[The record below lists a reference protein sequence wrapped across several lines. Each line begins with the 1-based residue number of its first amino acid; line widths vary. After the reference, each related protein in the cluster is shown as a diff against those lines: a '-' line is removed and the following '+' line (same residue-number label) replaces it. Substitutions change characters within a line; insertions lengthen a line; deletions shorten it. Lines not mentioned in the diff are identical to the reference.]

1 MPWMNRVEALLDR
14 ILSQRWVLHTIFWL
28 SIIVVYV
35 FFLGKQSEN
44 YFQTFVLVLLLI
56 PVVMATSYFLNY
68 RLIPNYLMK
77 ERYVK
82 FIVYF
87 IYTILG
93 SLFIEMFI
101 IILLFISLADSH
113 IKNMNPASTDIFFLL
128 AALLMVVFLAGAIRL
143 LGYWRKSRD
152 NYQALMKEK
161 VETELRFLKSQ
172 LNPHFLFNT
181 LNNLYYLSTQKSD
194 KTPKAILAL
203 SEILDYVLHSGKTS
217 VVSLQKEMEQMN
229 NYIHLELLRY
239 EDKVN
244 VSITTEGDISH
255 WSLPPMTLLTLLEN
269 AFKHGVMPMV
279 DQAWITISIVSTPTS
294 LDLLISNS
302 CMTEV
307 IPGRGIGL
315 QNLKNQ
321 WQLLYGEQFA
331 MTMQSELPNRFDVK
345 LQLTKTV

>member
-87 IYTILG
+87 LYTILG
-93 SLFIEMFI
+93 SLFIELFI
-101 IILLFISLADSH
+101 VILLFISLADSH

-279 DQAWITISIVSTPTS
+279 DQAWITISIVSTPAS

-321 WQLLYGEQFA
+321 WQLLYGEQFT

>member
-1 MPWMNRVEALLDR
+1 MNKVEAILDR
-14 ILSQRWVLHTIFWL
+14 ILSQRWVLHTIFWF
-28 SIIVVYV
+28 SIVVVYV

-44 YFQTFVLVLLLI
+44 YYQTFILVLLLI
-56 PVVMATSYFLNY
+56 PITMATSYFLNY

-77 ERYVK
+77 ERFVK
-82 FIVYF
+82 FIAYF
-87 IYTILG
+87 LYTILA
-93 SLFIEMFI
+93 SLFVEMFI
-101 IILLFISLADSH
+101 IILLFIVLADSR
-113 IKNMNPASTDIFFLL
+113 IRNMNPASTDIFFLL
-128 AALLMVVFLAGAIRL
+128 SALLMVVFLAAAIKL
-143 LGYWRKSRD
+143 LSYWRKSRD

-217 VVSLQKEMEQMN
+217 VVPLQKEVEQMN

-239 EDKVN
+239 EDRVR
-244 VSITTEGDISH
+244 VSITHEGDMSH
-255 WSLPPMTLLTLLEN
+255 WVLPPMTLLTLLEN

-279 DQAWITISIVSTPTS
+279 DQSWINVKIMSTPAS
-294 LDLLISNS
+294 LNLFVSNS
-302 CMTEV
+302 SMAEV
-307 IPGRGIGL
+307 RPGRGIGL

-321 WQLLYGEQFA
+321 WQLLYGDKF
-331 MTMQSELPNRFDVK
+331 TLVVQSELFNRFDVN
-345 LQLTKTV
+345 LQLSKEV

>member
-1 MPWMNRVEALLDR
+1 MNKVEAILDR
-14 ILSQRWVLHTIFWL
+14 ILSQRWVLHTIFWF
-28 SIIVVYV
+28 SIVVVYV

-44 YFQTFVLVLLLI
+44 YYQTFILVLLLI
-56 PVVMATSYFLNY
+56 PITMATSYFLNY

-77 ERYVK
+77 ERFVK
-82 FIVYF
+82 FIAYF
-87 IYTILG
+87 LYTILA
-93 SLFIEMFI
+93 SLFVEMFI
-101 IILLFISLADSH
+101 IILLFIVLADSR
-113 IKNMNPASTDIFFLL
+113 IRNMNPASTDIFFLL
-128 AALLMVVFLAGAIRL
+128 SALLMVVFLAAAIKL
-143 LGYWRKSRD
+143 LSYWRKSRD

-217 VVSLQKEMEQMN
+217 VVPLQKEVEQMN

-239 EDKVN
+239 EDRVR
-244 VSITTEGDISH
+244 VSITHEGDMSH
-255 WSLPPMTLLTLLEN
+255 WALPPMTLLTLLEN

-279 DQAWITISIVSTPTS
+279 DQSWINVKIVSTPAS
-294 LDLLISNS
+294 LNLFISNS
-302 CMTEV
+302 SMAAV
-307 IPGRGIGL
+307 RPGRGIGL

-321 WQLLYGEQFA
+321 WELLYGDKF
-331 MTMQSELPNRFDVK
+331 TLVVQSELLNRFDVN
-345 LQLTKTV
+345 LQLSKEV